1 VNVFGDCYRNLI
13 LILLYIHIVTY
24 ATLDLSNYILQ
35 NYNTCTKSQN
45 CDKHKVVIY
54 ISNKTIISIHISIQY
69 SSEIHLYCCDK
80 VD

>member
-1 VNVFGDCYRNLI
+1 MSTVSFTDLLSLSLSLSLCFSHCMNTIIWFCDLVLI

-45 CDKHKVVIY
+45 MK
-54 ISNKTIISIHISIQY
+54 
-69 SSEIHLYCCDK
+69 
-80 VD
+80 